1 MRAQLCIALVVC
13 VLAAAPVS
21 VRAQQ
26 DESSAI
32 RALEMKWA
40 EAYRL
45 HHLDVLSSLIAED
58 YVITFED
65 GSVRSKIGVMSYLSD
80 PSHQV
85 AVSEFLDLKIRMHGD
100 TAVATGAYHERGESD
115 GKSYDYND
123 RMTDVWMKNQGSWK
137 LIASHYSLPTH

>member
-1 MRAQLCIALVVC
+1 MVC
-13 VLAAAPVS
+13 VTTSAPVL

-26 DESSAI
+26 DDSAAI

-45 HHLDVLSSLIAED
+45 RHLDVLSSLIGDD

-85 AVSEFLDLKIRMHGD
+85 VVSEFLDLKVRVHGD

-115 GKSYDYND
+115 GKPYDYND
-123 RMTDVWMKNQGSWK
+123 RMTDVWMKIQGSWK
-137 LIASHYSLPTH
+137 LIASHYSLPAH